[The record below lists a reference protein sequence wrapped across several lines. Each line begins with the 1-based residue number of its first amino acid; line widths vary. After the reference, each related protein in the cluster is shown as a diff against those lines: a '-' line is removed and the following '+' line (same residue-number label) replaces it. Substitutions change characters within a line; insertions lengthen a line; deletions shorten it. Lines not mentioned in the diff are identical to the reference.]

1 MNLNGLTITDRG
13 NRPSTTGRLAI
24 KVFFINDG
32 KYYDPY
38 EIKDMA
44 VFSRYTNI
52 YPSSLLNEEGI
63 LNGSAVSS
71 LAKAYFAASDGASYL
86 DENEYAFGASGIY
99 RVGLGEYVAVL
110 DGDSGV
116 SGYNADWDLV
126 VGNTAS
132 AIGSYLDVWTIKN
145 TANSAYSTVINQF
158 TLFDDTLFTI
168 TEPLLINTNNKLI
181 TKKIPLG
188 SKENL
193 KITTTFSI
201 ENGSISDSIK
211 NLVNNSIILNPMI
224 KIEKIND
231 DQNIPSR
238 VEVSGYAETSGLI
251 QLTSE
256 NTVLFPW
263 DTDQLKTHPELLAGN
278 LGNMRGIY
286 AITLK
291 YDLMTERVITPL
303 MYVQLV

>member
-1 MNLNGLTITDRG
+1 MKLNNIEITDRG
-13 NRPSTTGRLAI
+13 NRPSTTGRMAI

-38 EIKDMA
+38 QIKDVT

-52 YPSSLLNEEGI
+52 YPSSILNAEGLI
-63 LNGSAVSS
+63 NGSAVSS
-71 LAKAYFAASDGASYL
+71 LAKAYFAPSGGQSYL
-86 DENEYAFGASGIY
+86 AESEYAIGASGVY

-110 DGDSGV
+110 DGDFGV
-116 SGYNADWDLV
+116 SGYNADWGAV
-126 VGNTAS
+126 VSNTAS
-132 AIGSYLDVWTIKN
+132 SIGSYLDVWTIKN

-181 TKKIPLG
+181 TKKISLG

-238 VEVSGYAETSGLI
+238 VEVSGYADTSSLI
-251 QLTSE
+251 ELTSE

-263 DTDQLKTHPELLAGN
+263 DTDQLKTHPELLTGN
-278 LGNMRGIY
+278 LGNMRGVY

-291 YDLMTERVITPL
+291 YDLMTERVVTPL